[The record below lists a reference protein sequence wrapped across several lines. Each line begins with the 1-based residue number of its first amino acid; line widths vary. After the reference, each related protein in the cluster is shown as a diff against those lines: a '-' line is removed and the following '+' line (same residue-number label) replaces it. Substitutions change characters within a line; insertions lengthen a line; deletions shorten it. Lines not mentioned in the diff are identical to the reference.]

1 MSHMRELTSKLTLRA
16 SPSPSPSPQP
26 RWFLDAVPEHLLCP
40 ICRQTLREPT
50 RFACGKHTFC
60 AGCVVQ
66 WEDASASRARR
77 RDVPCPMCRVSARD
91 SGLSNSVD
99 ETKIRMLRCTVIAC
113 GCGREVNLL
122 NDAGTHECG
131 MSSGTLG
138 TAFGSSGGGSARV
151 DAHVVDDA
159 VHDADTDTDT
169 DDDDDPLYLCPHCEE
184 DYIRDA
190 GVDVAD
196 GEDDYDSNILPET
209 CFFRGMREFSEHV
222 MFAHNDDPHA
232 RPAVCPMCAA
242 LPHGDA
248 SMLVLDLYDHVSR
261 RHAFDWSL
269 YMPDIHHVNE
279 YDVIA
284 ETIRISRE
292 EAERAGHALT

>member
-1 MSHMRELTSKLTLRA
+1 MDKA
-16 SPSPSPSPQP
+16 
-26 RWFLDAVPEHLLCP
+26 
-40 ICRQTLREPT
+40 
-50 RFACGKHTFC
+50 
-60 AGCVVQ
+60 
-66 WEDASASRARR
+66 
-77 RDVPCPMCRVSARD
+77 
-91 SGLSNSVD
+91 
-99 ETKIRMLRCTVIAC
+99 KIRMLRCTVIAC

-138 TAFGSSGGGSARV
+138 MAFGSSGGGGARV
-151 DAHVVDDA
+151 DARVVDDA
-159 VHDADTDTDT
+159 VHDADIDTDDDDDD

-196 GEDDYDSNILPET
+196 GEDYDSIILPDT

-222 MFAHNDDPHA
+222 VFEHNYGPRS

-248 SMLVLDLYDHVSR
+248 SMLVRDLYDHVCR

-292 EAERAGHALT
+292 EAERAGHVFT